1 VKTLPPVG
9 DDRSSL
15 GRKNIGTLIWDFSL
29 PAITGMLVNAL
40 YNVVDSIFVGHGVGA
55 IGLAAVTI
63 ALPVMIVL
71 MAFGMLVGI
80 GATTLISIRIGQKRV
95 ADAEKILGNAFVLE
109 IAFALT
115 LSGVLLAFLDRSLV
129 ALGAGPD
136 VLPYARDFTTV
147 ILAGS
152 VFMFTGFGL
161 NNVIRAEGNP
171 RLAMMTMVVSA
182 LLNMLLNPLFIFGF
196 GLGIK
201 GSALATVI
209 SQAVSATWVIVHF
222 RSRHSYLKLR
232 GANLLP
238 DRRIV
243 AGIVTMGSS
252 AFFMQIAASVV
263 AGLFNNI
270 LMAYGGEMAVA
281 AMGII
286 NRVAMITL
294 MPLFGISQGTQ
305 PVIGYNYGAKN
316 YRRVREAVFKGSL
329 AATAVSVVGFA
340 VVQFFD
346 APIIRLFSSD
356 AELVALGAAGL
367 KIFLA
372 TLPIIGFQIIGSSFF
387 QAIGKPMH
395 SLLLSMSRQLL
406 LLIPVLLVLPRFL
419 GLNGVWLAGPIAD
432 LGATLLTAALVATQV
447 RRLAKAEEEI

>member
-1 VKTLPPVG
+1 M
-9 DDRSSL
+9 DDRNSL
-15 GRKNIGTLIWDFSL
+15 GRKNIGTLIWDFSV

-40 YNVVDSIFVGHGVGA
+40 YNVVDSIFVGHGVGP

-63 ALPVMIVL
+63 AFPVMILL
-71 MAFGMLVGI
+71 MAFGMLVGV
-80 GATTLISIRIGQKRV
+80 GATTLVSIRLGQKRT
-95 ADAEKILGNAFVLE
+95 ADAEKILGNAFLLA
-109 IAFALT
+109 ITFALS
-115 LSGVLLAFLDRSLV
+115 LSALFLLFLDPILT

-136 VLPYARDFTTV
+136 ILPFSRDFTTI

-161 NNVIRAEGNP
+161 NNIIRAEGNP
-171 RLAMMTMVVSA
+171 RLAMLTMVMSA
-182 LLNMLLNPLFIFGF
+182 LLNTILNPLFIFGL

-209 SQAVSATWVIVHF
+209 SQAVSAAWVISHF
-222 RSRHSYLKLR
+222 RSRRSFLKLR
-232 GANLLP
+232 SVNILP
-238 DRRIV
+238 DRRIIAKILV
-243 AGIVTMGSS
+243 MGSS

-270 LMAYGGEMAVA
+270 LMAYGGDTAVA

-286 NRVAMITL
+286 NRVSLLVL

-316 YRRVREAVFKGSL
+316 YGRVREAVVKGSL
-329 AATAVSVVGFA
+329 AATAVAITGFA
-340 VVQFFD
+340 VVQLLD
-346 APIIRLFSSD
+346 AYIIRLFSSD
-356 AELVALGAAGL
+356 AALVSLGAGGL
-367 KIFLA
+367 KVFMA
-372 TLPIIGFQIIGSSFF
+372 MLPIIGFQIIGSAFF

-406 LLIPVLLVLPRFL
+406 ILIPVLLVLPRFV
-419 GLNGVWLAGPIAD
+419 GLQGVWLAGPISD
-432 LGATLLTAALVATQV
+432 FGSTLLTAVLVAVQL
-447 RRLAKAEEEI
+447 RILARKAGGDI